1 MSSPSLKSSQNAS
14 ASAGAPRLFVLEI
27 NAGRIHSMNTDGS
40 DRKTIVSDCHLPD
53 GIVVDAEAGH
63 VYWTNMGIPNLND
76 GSVERA
82 DIDGKNRKVIVAKGV
97 THSPK
102 QIILDK
108 KGGKLYWCDREGMR
122 VMRCNLDGSKLETLI
137 ETGRGEADSR
147 DATRWCVGLTID
159 PKFGHLYWSQKGPDN
174 AGLGRISRANLEI
187 PDGQT
192 AANRSDIEIF
202 FDDLPEPIDL
212 ELDLAKG
219 LQVVATDI
227 APNAE
232 AALRKFVET
241 AWPALKRLGLSPG
254 ASQSNLKFTA
264 DIAQAL
270 AGADLVQENGPE
282 RIDFKQ
288 KLYGQLDE
296 LLPPEVIIASSSSGL
311 TMSEIQ
317 KGAASH
323 PERCVI
329 GHPFNPPHLIPLTQ
343 IVAGAKPSDATIR
356 RAAGFYTSIGQRTVR
371 VNKEMPGH
379 VANRLQAALSREIYY
394 LVAEGVVSAADVD
407 TALSWGPGLRWG
419 VMGGLM
425 LNHLGGGP
433 GGIEHF
439 FQQFTGPMTAWWKT
453 LGSPVLTPELQKK
466 LIDSVHAE
474 VGSRTIEELEAH
486 RDEVLLG
493 LRELRTKAEK
503 TPATPKAAARAG

>member
-1 MSSPSLKSSQNAS
+1 MDPVNEISSTHRATSPALPMPKSDQRNRRNDMTDTKPIRRIAIIGTGVIGASWTSL
-14 ASAGAPRLFVLEI
+14 
-27 NAGRIHSMNTDGS
+27 
-40 DRKTIVSDCHLPD
+40 
-53 GIVVDAEAGH
+53 
-63 VYWTNMGIPNLND
+63 Y
-76 GSVERA
+76 
-82 DIDGKNRKVIVAKGV
+82 
-97 THSPK
+97 
-102 QIILDK
+102 
-108 KGGKLYWCDREGMR
+108 
-122 VMRCNLDGSKLETLI
+122 
-137 ETGRGEADSR
+137 
-147 DATRWCVGLTID
+147 
-159 PKFGHLYWSQKGPDN
+159 
-174 AGLGRISRANLEI
+174 
-187 PDGQT
+187 
-192 AANRSDIEIF
+192 
-202 FDDLPEPIDL
+202 
-212 ELDLAKG
+212 LAKG
-219 LQVVATDI
+219 LQVIATDI

-232 AALRKFVET
+232 TALRKFVET

-254 ASQSNLKFTA
+254 ASQSNLKFSA

-288 KLYGQLDE
+288 KLYGQLDQ
-296 LLPPEVIIASSSSGL
+296 LLPPDVIIASSSSGL

-329 GHPFNPPHLIPLTQ
+329 AHPFNPPHLIPLTE
-343 IVAGAKPSDATIR
+343 IVGGVMSSEATIR
-356 RAAGFYTSIGQRTVR
+356 RAEEFYTSIGQRTVR
-371 VNKEMPGH
+371 LNKEMPGH
-379 VANRLQAALSREIYY
+379 VANRLQAALSREVYH

-419 VMGGLM
+419 VMGSMM

-453 LGSPVLTPELQKK
+453 LGAPVLTPEVQKK

-474 VGSRTIEELEAH
+474 AGSRSIGELEAE

-493 LRELRTKAEK
+493 LLELRNKVAKSSQTKSTERVA
-503 TPATPKAAARAG
+503 